1 MHSGPRMSK
10 TFFSL
15 FGTNSFESAC
25 PDSANQHISF
35 SQWEARADSPVLSNF
50 ICLYTVDLAKV
61 TSCFR
66 HLPTGGYPFQTF
78 LNRTWCWVYL
88 SLMDVKQVLTASNMS
103 QVLQKLDRGSSRL
116 VSYHHYQEVWIQCK
130 RVKCPAGSESWAWR
144 PTKSVRCSSSCLTS
158 SFQGVKTNA

>member
-1 MHSGPRMSK
+1 MHSSPRTSK
-10 TFFSL
+10 TSFSL

-35 SQWEARADSPVLSNF
+35 SQWGARTDSPVLSNF

-78 LNRTWCWVYL
+78 LNRTWCWVCL
-88 SLMDVKQVLTASNMS
+88 SLMDVKQVLTGQRLPSNIKCCKN
-103 QVLQKLDRGSSRL
+103 QIEAASSRL
-116 VSYHHYQEVWIQCK
+116 VSYHHYQGVWIQCK
-130 RVKCPAGSESWAWR
+130 RVQ
-144 PTKSVRCSSSCLTS
+144 VSCWIRIM
-158 SFQGVKTNA
+158 GMEAD